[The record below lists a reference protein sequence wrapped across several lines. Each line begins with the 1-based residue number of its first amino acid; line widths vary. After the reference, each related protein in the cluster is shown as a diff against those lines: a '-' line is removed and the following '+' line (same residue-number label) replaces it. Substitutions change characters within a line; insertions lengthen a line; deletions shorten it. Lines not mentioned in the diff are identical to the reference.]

1 MIFLTVGS
9 ELVFNRIVKAVDLW
23 AAQNKTVQ
31 IIAQTGKSNDDD
43 YLPQN
48 MEIKSVVS
56 PAEYNRYCT
65 EADFLIAHAGMG
77 SIITALT
84 TGKPIV
90 IMPRRGKFKETR
102 NDHQVATAKRFASR
116 EGIFVA
122 LNEDEIPKAIEEAQ
136 DFAASDKMQV
146 AGAFAPQEFTDK
158 LAQYI
163 ASC

>member
-1 MIFLTVGS
+1 
-9 ELVFNRIVKAVDLW
+9 
-23 AAQNKTVQ
+23 
-31 IIAQTGKSNDDD
+31 
-43 YLPQN
+43 
-48 MEIKSVVS
+48 MEVKSVIS
-56 PAEYNRYCT
+56 PAQYNQYCAD
-65 EADFLIAHAGMG
+65 ADFLIAHAGMG

-90 IMPRRGKFKETR
+90 IMPRRGKFRETR

-122 LNEDEIPKAIEEAQ
+122 LNEDEIAKAIEEAQ
-136 DFAASDKMQV
+136 DFAVRGKMQV

>member
-9 ELVFNRIVKAVDLW
+9 ELVFNRMVKAVDEW
-23 AAQNKTVQ
+23 AADNETVQ
-31 IIAQTGKSNDDD
+31 IIAQTGKSIDSD
-43 YLPQN
+43 YFPKN

-56 PAEYNRYCT
+56 PAEYTRYCT

-90 IMPRRGKFKETR
+90 IMPRREKFRETR

-116 EGIFVA
+116 DGIFVA
-122 LNEDEIPKAIEEAQ
+122 LNEDEIATAIEKAQ
-136 DFAASDKMQV
+136 DFVARGKMQV

-158 LAQYI
+158 LSQYI
-163 ASC
+163 SSC

>member
-9 ELVFNRIVKAVDLW
+9 ELVFNRMVKAVDEW
-23 AAQNKTVQ
+23 AADNQTVQ
-31 IIAQTGKSNDDD
+31 IIAQTGKSNDSD
-43 YLPQN
+43 YRPQN
-48 MEIKSVVS
+48 MEVKSVIS
-56 PAEYNRYCT
+56 PAEYTQYCT
-65 EADFLIAHAGMG
+65 NADFLIAHAGMG

-90 IMPRRGKFKETR
+90 IMPRREKFRETR
-102 NDHQVATAKRFASR
+102 NDHQVATAKRFTSR

-122 LNEDEIPKAIEEAQ
+122 LNEDAIASALQEAQ
-136 DFAASDKMQV
+136 DFVKLGKMQV
-146 AGAFAPQEFTDK
+146 TGAFAPQEFTDK